1 MTQKTQSEDSG
12 SALAHGC
19 PCFSLT
25 CKNGVEDD
33 KHWNSGSLPNS
44 LVYIECELYIMCEPE
59 WVDFKC
65 ET

>member
-1 MTQKTQSEDSG
+1 MMTQKTQSEDSD

-19 PCFSLT
+19 PCSSLM

-44 LVYIECELYIMCEPE
+44 LVYIECELYIMCELE
-59 WVDFKC
+59 
-65 ET
+65 